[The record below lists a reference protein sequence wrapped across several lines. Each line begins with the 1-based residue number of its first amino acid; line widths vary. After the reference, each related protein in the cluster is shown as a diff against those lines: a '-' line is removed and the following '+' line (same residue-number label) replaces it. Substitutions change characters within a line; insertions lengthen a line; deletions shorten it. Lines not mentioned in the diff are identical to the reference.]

1 MKMPTFLKKMKLNSV
16 DFVRRGANPAADI
29 ALMKSADI
37 PMDDEIEIDV
47 AKAEQ
52 DLTMFADILGESFSS
67 IMKDD
72 SLDDEERLF
81 MIEKSIR
88 EFNETIGDY
97 LSPLDTLEKSF
108 DGYLSEDY
116 LQTAKSSNS
125 KGDLNMTKFVNVDKS
140 RLDARDQATLDYL
153 IAKAN
158 GEEKFE
164 KEDDVPAGKVNP
176 AKAKEEMEEAD
187 ELPPALKKAFD
198 EAMAK
203 VDTLQKSAEMKEL
216 EEVAKKYECLGKK
229 ASEEA
234 LVLYDMRKAGDE
246 VYKKYV
252 AALDAQVDI
261 VEKSGLFAE
270 IGKSGN
276 FNYAPVAKSE
286 PETQIETIAKTYQQA
301 DPTLTHE
308 MAVTKAWEN
317 NPHLFV
323 AYEQGAGF

>member
-1 MKMPTFLKKMKLNSV
+1 MKLSSV

-29 ALMKSADI
+29 ALYKSADM
-37 PMDDEIEIDV
+37 PQEDLGLEIDV
-47 AKAEQ
+47 AKANDE
-52 DLTMFADILGESFSS
+52 LSMFTNALGHSFST
-67 IMKDD
+67 ILKDHT
-72 SLDDEERLF
+72 LDDEEKLY
-81 MIEKSIR
+81 MLHKSIG
-88 EFNETIGDY
+88 EFVDTMGEY
-97 LSPLDTLEKSF
+97 LPPLDILEKSDDDYF
-108 DGYLSEDY
+108 LDSEDY

-176 AKAKEEMEEAD
+176 AKAKEEMEDEK

-203 VDTLQKSAEMKEL
+203 VYTLQKSAEMREL

-234 LVLYDMRKAGDE
+234 LVLYDMRKAGEE

-252 AALDAQVDI
+252 AALDAQVEI
-261 VEKSGLFAE
+261 VDKSGLFAE

-276 FNYAPVAKSE
+276 YNYAPVAKSE
-286 PETQIETIAKTYQQA
+286 PETQIETIAKSYMTA
-301 DPTLTHE
+301 DPSLSYD

-317 NPHLFV
+317 NPQLFA